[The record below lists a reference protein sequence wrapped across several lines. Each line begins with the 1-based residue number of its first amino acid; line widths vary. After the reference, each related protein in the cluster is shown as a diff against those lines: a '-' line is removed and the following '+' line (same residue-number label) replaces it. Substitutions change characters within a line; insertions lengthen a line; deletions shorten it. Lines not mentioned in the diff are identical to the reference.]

1 MSRVLLVTVSS
12 LSILASQFWFSAA
25 SAVPRVDGQAA
36 STEAVSICKSGD
48 CDKELSEL
56 ERLARKGSGD
66 AAAVVALAYASG
78 DGVEQDFGKAKEFIE
93 HGVRKRNPLAMFVMA
108 DWYARGFVLPQNTE
122 QAQLW
127 LDRAAEKGYAPAQ
140 YDKAVKLLGSTD
152 NAEQLQALP
161 LLQAAAEA
169 NLVSAMYAL
178 ARLQHTGTLVEQDLP
193 AAAELYAKLART
205 GHTEA
210 RNHLKQVNQQ
220 LQGTELMNSA
230 KGKSLL
236 AAEQAMERISVTAEA
251 NRYRSQLGRL
261 IDQIDASG
269 SYDNRSIGS
278 RINGV
283 GCGDTGSPCGISKP
297 SRGQGSLNDVLTG
310 GQGNN

>member
-127 LDRAAEKGYAPAQ
+127 LDRAAEKAMHQPNMIKPLSYW
-140 YDKAVKLLGSTD
+140 AVLIMPNNYRHYRCYK
-152 NAEQLQALP
+152 QLP
-161 LLQAAAEA
+161 
-169 NLVSAMYAL
+169 
-178 ARLQHTGTLVEQDLP
+178 R
-193 AAAELYAKLART
+193 
-205 GHTEA
+205 
-210 RNHLKQVNQQ
+210 
-220 LQGTELMNSA
+220 
-230 KGKSLL
+230 
-236 AAEQAMERISVTAEA
+236 
-251 NRYRSQLGRL
+251 
-261 IDQIDASG
+261 QI
-269 SYDNRSIGS
+269 
-278 RINGV
+278 
-283 GCGDTGSPCGISKP
+283 
-297 SRGQGSLNDVLTG
+297 
-310 GQGNN
+310 